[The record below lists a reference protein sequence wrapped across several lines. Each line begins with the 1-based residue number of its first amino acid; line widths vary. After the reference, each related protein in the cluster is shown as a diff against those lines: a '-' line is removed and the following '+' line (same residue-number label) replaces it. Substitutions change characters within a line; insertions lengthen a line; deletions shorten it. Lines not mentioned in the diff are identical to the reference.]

1 MTIKGQYTL
10 PAPREKVWEALL
22 DPEVLA
28 RTLPGCESLESLG
41 DNQYKMRMKLALAS
55 VQGLFDGKVSLEDQQ
70 RPSSYRLRVSG
81 SGKVGFLNGSGLL
94 KLEPAGD
101 SETVVSYE
109 GEVKVGGMIAAV
121 GQRLLDMTSKMMAKR
136 FFSALA
142 AEFTPA
148 AAD

>member
-10 PAPREKVWEALL
+10 PASREEVWDALL

-41 DNQYKMRMKLALAS
+41 DDQYKMRMKLALAS
-55 VQGLFDGKVSLEDQQ
+55 IQGLFDGKVSLEDQQ
-70 RPSSYRLRVSG
+70 PPSSYRLRVSG
-81 SGKVGFLNGSGLL
+81 TGKIGFVNGSGQL

-109 GEVKVGGMIAAV
+109 GDVKVGGMIAAV
-121 GQRLLDMTSKMMAKR
+121 GQRLLDMTSKMMTKR

-142 AEFTPA
+142 GEFTAA

>member
-1 MTIKGQYTL
+1 
-10 PAPREKVWEALL
+10 LL

-55 VQGLFDGKVSLEDQQ
+55 VQRLFDGKVSLEDQQ
-70 RPSSYRLRVSG
+70 PPSSYRLRVSG
-81 SGKVGFLNGSGLL
+81 TGKIGFVNGSGQL
-94 KLEPAGD
+94 KLEPCGD

-121 GQRLLDMTSKMMAKR
+121 GQRLLDMTSKMMTKR
-136 FFSALA
+136 FFLALV
-142 AEFTPA
+142 AEFNPVA
-148 AAD
+148 SD

>member
-1 MTIKGQYTL
+1 MKIKGQYTL
-10 PAPREKVWEALL
+10 PAAQEKVWHALL

-70 RPSSYRLRVSG
+70 PPSSYRLRVSG
-81 SGKVGFLNGSGLL
+81 SGKIGFVNGSGQLQ
-94 KLEPAGD
+94 LEPFGD
-101 SETVVSYE
+101 SETIVSYE
-109 GEVKVGGMIAAV
+109 GDVKVGGMIAAV
-121 GQRLLDMTSKMMAKR
+121 GQRLLDMTSKMMTKR

-142 AEFTPA
+142 AEFTSA
-148 AAD
+148 ESD

>member
-1 MTIKGQYTL
+1 MKIKGQYTL
-10 PAPREKVWEALL
+10 PAAQEKVWDALL

-70 RPSSYRLRVSG
+70 PPSSYRLRVSG
-81 SGKVGFLNGSGLL
+81 SGKIGFVNGSGQL
-94 KLEPAGD
+94 KLEPGGD
-101 SETVVSYE
+101 SETIVSYE
-109 GEVKVGGMIAAV
+109 GDVKAGGMIAAV
-121 GQRLLDMTSKMMAKR
+121 GQRLLDMTSKMMTKR

-142 AEFTPA
+142 SEFTSTES
-148 AAD
+148 D